1 MNSLLECALEGFTNI
16 RSEIRKGITHTM
28 VRVQGDSIKIS
39 RPSFMADVY
48 INRRTQEVSIAR
60 IDTGDERTLRRV
72 LGIILNFKF

>member
-16 RSEIRKGITHTM
+16 RSEIRKGVTHTM

-72 LGIILNFKF
+72 LDIILNFKF

>member
-60 IDTGDERTLRRV
+60 IDTSDERTLRRV